1 MKRELF
7 KNYDQIIQEIS
18 NGKTERDL
26 GIDIWDIISAVFM
39 AAFITVG
46 ALGAG
51 WIAYYI
57 IISLSAGSAISI
69 GMTCIEWLKVK
80 ENRSTAT
87 KYLQTFLNSN
97 FGKEIKEISIESI
110 KIIHSNIKSKLM
122 NLFDGDIGHFEKVIM
137 PNLHIIKNQ

>member
-1 MKRELF
+1 MKRDLF

-18 NGKTERDL
+18 KGKTDRDL

-57 IISLSAGSAISI
+57 VITLSAGSAIGI
-69 GMTCIEWLKVK
+69 GATCLEWLKVK
-80 ENRSTAT
+80 ENRSVAT

-97 FGKEIKEISIESI
+97 FAMEIKEISIESI
-110 KIIHSNIKSKLM
+110 KVIHCKIKSKLM
-122 NLFDGDIGHFEKVIM
+122 KLFDGDIGNFEKVII
-137 PNLHIIKNQ
+137 HTSKN